1 NLRGSLTMAFYR
13 GQQGSVKFDDAGSAA
28 AAITSTRSWSMTV
41 EKESLDTTALGD
53 TYRANV
59 GGLISGS
66 GTCELMY
73 TASSADET
81 NVFIE
86 HVNTANDAGAALFEL
101 YLDTGGTKKI
111 SFDGVI
117 TSAEYSATVGE
128 IEVITVNFVTNGAIT
143 LDI

>member
-1 NLRGSLTMAFYR
+1 MAFYR
-13 GQQGSVKFDDAGSAA
+13 GQQGSVKFDDAGATA
-28 AAITSTRSWSMTV
+28 VTIASTRSWSMTV
-41 EKESLDTTALGD
+41 EKESLDTTALGA

-81 NVFIE
+81 NAFIE
-86 HVNTANDAGAALFEL
+86 MVNTANDQGESLFEL
-101 YLDTGGTKKI
+101 YLDTSGTKKI
-111 SFDGVI
+111 TFDGVI

-128 IEVITVNFVTNGAIT
+128 LEVITINFVTNGTIT
-143 LDI
+143 LDV

>member
-1 NLRGSLTMAFYR
+1 MAFFR
-13 GQQGSVKFDDAGSAA
+13 GQQGSVKFDDAGSSA
-28 AAITSTRSWSMTV
+28 AAITSTRSWSLTV
-41 EKESLDTTALGD
+41 EKESLDTTALGA

-66 GTCELMY
+66 GTCEILY

-86 HVNTANDAGAALFEL
+86 HVNTANDAGEALFEL
-101 YLDTGGTKKI
+101 YLDTAGTKKI
-111 SFDGVI
+111 TFDGVI

-128 IEVITVNFVTNGAIT
+128 IEVITLNFVTNGAIT

>member
-1 NLRGSLTMAFYR
+1 MAFYR
-13 GQQGSVKFDDAGSAA
+13 GQQGSVKFDDAGSSA

-41 EKESLDTTALGD
+41 EKESLDTTALGA

-66 GTCELMY
+66 GTCEVLY

-86 HVNTANDAGAALFEL
+86 HVNTPTDEGIALFEL
-101 YLDTGGTKKI
+101 FLDTSGTKKI

-128 IEVITVNFVTNGAIT
+128 IEVITINFVTNGAIS

>member
-1 NLRGSLTMAFYR
+1 MAFYR
-13 GQQGSVKFDDAGSAA
+13 GQQGSVKFDDAGATGVT
-28 AAITSTRSWSMTV
+28 ITSTRSWSLTV
-41 EKESLDTTALGD
+41 EKESLDTTALGA

-66 GTCELMY
+66 GTVEVLY

-81 NVFIE
+81 SVFIE
-86 HVNTANDAGAALFEL
+86 HVNTATDEGLALFEL
-101 YLDTGGTKKI
+101 FLDTTGTKKI

-128 IEVITVNFVTNGAIT
+128 IEVITMNFVTNGAIT

>member
-1 NLRGSLTMAFYR
+1 MAFYR
-13 GQQGSVKFDDAGSAA
+13 GQQGSVKFDDAGSTAA
-28 AAITSTRSWSMTV
+28 TITSTRAWSLSV
-41 EKESLDTTALGD
+41 EKESLDTTALGA

-66 GTCELMY
+66 GSCEILY

-86 HVNTANDAGAALFEL
+86 HVNTANDEGLALFEL
-101 YLDTGGTKKI
+101 YLDSSGGKKI
-111 SFDGVI
+111 TFDGVV

-128 IEVITVNFVTNGAIT
+128 IEVITLNFVTNGAIS

>member
-1 NLRGSLTMAFYR
+1 MAFYR
-13 GQQGSVKFDDAGSAA
+13 GQQGSVKFDDGGATGVT
-28 AAITSTRSWSMTV
+28 ITSTRSWSLTV
-41 EKESLDTTALGD
+41 EKESLDTTALGA

-66 GTCELMY
+66 GTVEVLY

-81 NVFIE
+81 NAFIE
-86 HVNTANDAGAALFEL
+86 HVNTATDEGTALFEL
-101 YLDTGGTKKI
+101 FLDTTGTKKV

-128 IEVITVNFVTNGAIT
+128 IEVITVNFVTNGVIT

>member
-1 NLRGSLTMAFYR
+1 MAFYR
-13 GQQGSVKFDDAGSAA
+13 GQQGSVKFDDAGTTA
-28 AAITSTRSWSMTV
+28 AAITSTRSWSLTV
-41 EKESLDTTALGD
+41 EKESLDTTALGA

-66 GTCELMY
+66 GTCEILY

-86 HVNTANDAGAALFEL
+86 HVNTANDAGEALFEL
-101 YLDTGGTKKI
+101 FLDTTGTKKI

-128 IEVITVNFVTNGAIT
+128 IEVITLNFVTNGAIS

>member
-1 NLRGSLTMAFYR
+1 MAFFR
-13 GQQGSVKFDDAGSAA
+13 GQQGSVKFDDAGTTA
-28 AAITSTRSWSMTV
+28 AAITSTRSWSLTV
-41 EKESLDTTALGD
+41 EKESLDTTALGA

-66 GTCELMY
+66 GTCEILY

-86 HVNTANDAGAALFEL
+86 HVNTANDEGIALFEL
-101 YLDTGGTKKI
+101 YLDTSGTKKI

-128 IEVITVNFVTNGAIT
+128 IEVITLNFVTNGAIT

>member
-1 NLRGSLTMAFYR
+1 MAFYR
-13 GQQGSVKFDDAGSAA
+13 GQQGSVKFDDAGSTA

-59 GGLISGS
+59 GGLIGGS

-117 TSAEYSATVGE
+117 ISAEYSATVGE

>member
-1 NLRGSLTMAFYR
+1 MAFYR
-13 GQQGSVKFDDAGSAA
+13 GQQGSVKFDDGGATGVT
-28 AAITSTRSWSMTV
+28 ITSTRSWSLTV
-41 EKESLDTTALGD
+41 EKESLDTTALGA

-66 GTCELMY
+66 GTVEVLY

-86 HVNTANDAGAALFEL
+86 HVNTATDEGTALFEL
-101 YLDTGGTKKI
+101 FLDTTGTKKV

>member
-1 NLRGSLTMAFYR
+1 MAFYR
-13 GQQGSVKFDDAGSAA
+13 GQQGSVKFDDAGSTAA
-28 AAITSTRSWSMTV
+28 TITSTRAWSLTV

-53 TYRANV
+53 TYRGNV

-86 HVNTANDAGAALFEL
+86 YVNTANDAGTALFEL
-101 YLDTGGTKKI
+101 YLDTAGTKKI
-111 SFDGVI
+111 SFDGVV

-128 IEVITVNFVTNGAIT
+128 IEVITVSFVTNGTIT

>member
-1 NLRGSLTMAFYR
+1 MAFYR
-13 GQQGSVKFDDAGSAA
+13 GQQGSVKFDDGGATGVTIA
-28 AAITSTRSWSMTV
+28 STRSWSLTV
-41 EKESLDTTALGD
+41 EKESLDTTALGA

-66 GTCELMY
+66 GTVEVLY

-81 NVFIE
+81 NAFIE
-86 HVNTANDAGAALFEL
+86 HVNTATDEGAALFEL
-101 YLDTGGTKKI
+101 FLDTTGTKKV

>member
-1 NLRGSLTMAFYR
+1 MAFYR
-13 GQQGSVKFDDAGSAA
+13 GQQGSVKFDDAGTTAA
-28 AAITSTRSWSMTV
+28 TIVSTRSWSLTV
-41 EKESLDTTALGD
+41 EKESLDTTALGA

-66 GTCELMY
+66 GTVELMY
-73 TASSADET
+73 TATSADET

-86 HVNTANDAGAALFEL
+86 HANTATDEGGALFEL
-101 YLDTGGTKKI
+101 FLDTSGTKKI

-128 IEVITVNFVTNGAIT
+128 IEVITVNFVTNGTIT

>member
-1 NLRGSLTMAFYR
+1 MAFYR
-13 GQQGSVKFDDAGSAA
+13 GQQGSVKFDDTGATAA
-28 AAITSTRSWSMTV
+28 TIASTRAWSLTI
-41 EKESLDTTALGD
+41 EKESLDTTALGA

-66 GTCELMY
+66 GTCELLY

-81 NVFIE
+81 NAFIE
-86 HVNTANDAGAALFEL
+86 MVNSANDEGAALFEL
-101 YLDTGGTKKI
+101 YLDTTGTKKI

-128 IEVITVNFVTNGAIT
+128 IEVITVSFVTNGAIT

>member
-1 NLRGSLTMAFYR
+1 MAFYR
-13 GQQGSVKFDDAGSAA
+13 GQQGSVKFDDGGATGVTIA
-28 AAITSTRSWSMTV
+28 STRSWSLTV
-41 EKESLDTTALGD
+41 EKESLDTTALGA

-66 GTCELMY
+66 GTVEVLY

-81 NVFIE
+81 NAFIE
-86 HVNTANDAGAALFEL
+86 HVNTATDEGTALFEL
-101 YLDTGGTKKI
+101 FLDTTGTKKV

-128 IEVITVNFVTNGAIT
+128 IEVITVNFVTNGVIT

>member
-1 NLRGSLTMAFYR
+1 MAFYR
-13 GQQGSVKFDDAGSAA
+13 GQQGSVKFDDGGTTGVTIA
-28 AAITSTRSWSMTV
+28 STRSWSLTI
-41 EKESLDTTALGD
+41 EKESLDTTALGA

-66 GTCELMY
+66 GTVELLY
-73 TASSADET
+73 TATSADET
-81 NVFIE
+81 NAFIE
-86 HVNTANDAGAALFEL
+86 MVNSATDQGNALFEL
-101 YLDTGGTKKI
+101 FLDANGNKEI

>member
-1 NLRGSLTMAFYR
+1 MAFYR
-13 GQQGSVKFDDAGSAA
+13 GQQGSVKFDDGGATGVTIA
-28 AAITSTRSWSMTV
+28 STRSWSLTV
-41 EKESLDTTALGD
+41 EKESLDTTALGA

-66 GTCELMY
+66 GTVEVLY

-86 HVNTANDAGAALFEL
+86 HVNTATDEGTALFEL
-101 YLDTGGTKKI
+101 FLDTTGTKKV

>member
-1 NLRGSLTMAFYR
+1 MAFYR
-13 GQQGSVKFDDAGSAA
+13 GQQGSVKFDDAGATA
-28 AAITSTRSWSMTV
+28 AAITSTRSWSLTV
-41 EKESLDTTALGD
+41 EKESLDTTALGA

-66 GTCELMY
+66 GTCEILY

-86 HVNTANDAGAALFEL
+86 HVNTANDEGAALFEL
-101 YLDTGGTKKI
+101 YLDTTGTKKI
-111 SFDGVI
+111 SFDGLI

-128 IEVITVNFVTNGAIT
+128 IEVITLNFVTNGAIT

>member
-1 NLRGSLTMAFYR
+1 MAFYR
-13 GQQGSVKFDDAGSAA
+13 GQQGSVKFDDGGATGVT
-28 AAITSTRSWSMTV
+28 IVSTRSWSLTI
-41 EKESLDTTALGD
+41 EKESLDTTALGA

-66 GTCELMY
+66 GTVELLY
-73 TASSADET
+73 TATSGDET
-81 NVFIE
+81 NAFIE
-86 HVNTANDAGAALFEL
+86 MVNSATDQGDALFEL
-101 YLDTGGTKKI
+101 FLDANGNKEI

>member
-1 NLRGSLTMAFYR
+1 MAFYR
-13 GQQGSVKFDDAGSAA
+13 GQQGSVKFDDAGATAA
-28 AAITSTRSWSMTV
+28 TITSTRSWSLTV
-41 EKESLDTTALGD
+41 EKESLDTTALGA

-66 GTCELMY
+66 GTVEVLY

-86 HVNTANDAGAALFEL
+86 HVNTATDEGLALFEL
-101 YLDTGGTKKI
+101 FLDTTGTKKI

-128 IEVITVNFVTNGAIT
+128 IEVITMNFVTNGAIT

>member
-1 NLRGSLTMAFYR
+1 MAFYR
-13 GQQGSVKFDDAGSAA
+13 GQEGSVKFDDAGTTA
-28 AAITSTRSWSMTV
+28 AAITSTRAWTLSV
-41 EKESLDTTALGD
+41 EKEALDTTTLGD
-53 TYRANV
+53 TYRANI

-66 GTCELMY
+66 GTVELLY

-86 HVNTANDAGAALFEL
+86 RVNTANDDGTALFEL
-101 YLDTGGTKKI
+101 YLYSTTKKI
-111 SFDGVI
+111 TFDGVI

-128 IEVITVNFVTNGAIT
+128 IEVITCNFVTNGAIT